1 MTFSP
6 SIVKSEPRILYED
19 KHIIVVLKGPG
30 WLCAFSRDVDH
41 YKGLCKVKA
50 DSLPTLIAS
59 GDYEQLAHFVT
70 LKFGG
75 LEGYDLANSITHAC
89 GIAHRLDVNTSGCL
103 MIGKT
108 LSGFRCLRESFVAHR
123 IYKEYICLVHGALS
137 EGTAS
142 VEFPVKWDEGSNVSS
157 VDHKEGLWA
166 KSIYT
171 AMKFYRLKG
180 AKTQV
185 KRVYTLCRVV
195 LITGRTHQIR
205 VHMKAIGH
213 PVVADTKYNEKHH
226 SDLSW
231 CPRTFLHAHRISF
244 CDVNN
249 KPRDVVA
256 PLTQDL
262 LMALKKLEEITLETH
277 TKESDVRVVPQR
289 STKRAFAQ
297 NEPHDGS
304 TSALVGTGP
313 KAGTFSR
320 RLASVSPPS
329 RVKDPRLREEAARA
343 MDGSGSAVP
352 HPLPQSPPMLV
363 PPSRKPRQPSSPLP
377 NSTSCT
383 SPPPPIPKSH
393 HEVPS
398 QVGNLVPLPPPH
410 GGPTSEQGA
419 QQAFL
424 PRATSTAPVVIGQ
437 QPKDMLREGYRST
450 TPRVVVNRMVPQFR
464 GDDTEEDLFRKALLM
479 SEREEEERKRREALY
494 DDALERAVQ
503 MVNSTP
509 TAVNGT
515 VLVPT
520 MSNVVLQ
527 VTEDDTEEEMLR
539 KALLVSE
546 RVEEERKQR
555 EALESTAIAVVLG
568 LSLQSVEST
577 VDEELLAVI
586 RLSERAEEERLMRVR
601 DEELQLERALVEST
615 RHYVA
620 FHEAGN
626 EAFEESLR
634 QSFLEEAAPGEPL
647 GNNGDVRIA
656 IQSSHNGA
664 ESGEESDEVLLF
676 QRFICEP
683 PDEDE
688 GFKEQGQ
695 QSEVLS
701 RSAPHEEVCTP
712 SALVSRK
719 SRTRWRHSGQKRAS
733 LVTIA
738 SA

>member
-108 LSGFRCLRESFVAHR
+108 LSGFKCLRESFVAHR

-398 QVGNLVPLPPPH
+398 QVGNLVPLPPPP

-424 PRATSTAPVVIGQ
+424 PRATSTPPVVIGQ
-437 QPKDMLREGYRST
+437 QPKDILREGYRST

-464 GDDTEEDLFRKALLM
+464 GDDTEE
-479 SEREEEERKRREALY
+479 
-494 DDALERAVQ
+494 
-503 MVNSTP
+503 
-509 TAVNGT
+509 
-515 VLVPT
+515 
-520 MSNVVLQ
+520 
-527 VTEDDTEEEMLR
+527 EMLR
-539 KALLVSE
+539 KALLMSE

-568 LSLQSVEST
+568 LSLQSMEST

-601 DEELQLERALVEST
+601 DEELQLERALVESI

-656 IQSSHNGA
+656 IQSSYNGA

-719 SRTRWRHSGQKRAS
+719 SRTRWRHSGQKRAP

>member
-108 LSGFRCLRESFVAHR
+108 LSGFQMLAGVVRCSPHLQGVHLFGAW
-123 IYKEYICLVHGALS
+123 CLVGGNGVRGVSS
-137 EGTAS
+137 EVGR
-142 VEFPVKWDEGSNVSS
+142 GSNVSS

-363 PPSRKPRQPSSPLP
+363 PPSRKPAANHRRPFRIPPAALHLRHQFQSRTTRSVASRNLGATPTSTWWAYLRTRS
-377 NSTSCT
+377 STS
-383 SPPPPIPKSH
+383 
-393 HEVPS
+393 
-398 QVGNLVPLPPPH
+398 
-410 GGPTSEQGA
+410 
-419 QQAFL
+419 
-424 PRATSTAPVVIGQ
+424 
-437 QPKDMLREGYRST
+437 
-450 TPRVVVNRMVPQFR
+450 
-464 GDDTEEDLFRKALLM
+464 
-479 SEREEEERKRREALY
+479 
-494 DDALERAVQ
+494 
-503 MVNSTP
+503 
-509 TAVNGT
+509 
-515 VLVPT
+515 
-520 MSNVVLQ
+520 
-527 VTEDDTEEEMLR
+527 
-539 KALLVSE
+539 
-546 RVEEERKQR
+546 
-555 EALESTAIAVVLG
+555 
-568 LSLQSVEST
+568 LSSS
-577 VDEELLAVI
+577 
-586 RLSERAEEERLMRVR
+586 R
-601 DEELQLERALVEST
+601 DEHCASGNRPATER
-615 RHYVA
+615 HVA
-620 FHEAGN
+620 
-626 EAFEESLR
+626 
-634 QSFLEEAAPGEPL
+634 
-647 GNNGDVRIA
+647 
-656 IQSSHNGA
+656 
-664 ESGEESDEVLLF
+664 
-676 QRFICEP
+676 
-683 PDEDE
+683 
-688 GFKEQGQ
+688 
-695 QSEVLS
+695 
-701 RSAPHEEVCTP
+701 
-712 SALVSRK
+712 
-719 SRTRWRHSGQKRAS
+719 
-733 LVTIA
+733 
-738 SA
+738 